1 MMTLS
6 LAAAPAAFCAPAAAQ
21 CVTID
26 PVVVPDL
33 RIAPLDATGP
43 AQVMQ
48 PTMLNFRR
56 IGSDTAAPPTVIY
69 QILDED
75 RSEEH
80 TSELQSLM
88 RNTSVVFCLKKK
100 KNNKNQH
107 IAATS

>member
-33 RIAPLDATGP
+33 RIDPLDATGP

-56 IGSDTAAPPTVIY
+56 TGSDTAAPLTVIY

-75 RSEEH
+75 S
-80 TSELQSLM
+80 TVQSRVGASAGPQIEWR
-88 RNTSVVFCLKKK
+88 RNEDRKSTRLNSS
-100 KNNKNQH
+100 H
-107 IAATS
+107 